1 MIEIEV
7 GPNLVGLGS
16 FLLSWH
22 GLFSFIAVASA
33 VFLVGRWAPLK
44 GIDPDIIYSIAIW
57 AIIGGVIGARL
68 VHVIDRWEDVYQ
80 FNPIQ
85 ILYIWT
91 GGIGLWGG
99 ILGGTIGGFA
109 YAIWAKHPVG
119 IIADLTAPVM
129 LFSQSIGRLG
139 DFVNGE
145 HCAKPAA
152 DFIFGFIWTHPATDA
167 ISARC
172 AYGYRELLNGELI
185 NAIAVQPVIA
195 YEIIWNLLALV
206 LIWKL
211 RDRIRPAGMLFTLYL
226 ALYAVG
232 RFAISFLRIETINE
246 RAFGLQESHLI
257 AIMVLA
263 ITIPI
268 LIIKARPASRIQ
280 VASDGSPL
288 EPPTRTERGT
298 RAQRRRRQRDQ

>member
-22 GLFSFIAVASA
+22 GLYSFIAVASA

-44 GIDPDIIYSIAIW
+44 GIDPDVIYSIAIW

-68 VHVIDRWEDVYQ
+68 VHIIDRWEDVYQ

-91 GGIGLWGG
+91 GGVGLWGG

-109 YAIWAKHPVG
+109 YALWAKHPVG

-152 DFIFGFIWTHPATDA
+152 DFIFGFIWTNPASDA
-167 ISARC
+167 ISAGC
-172 AYGYRELLNGELI
+172 AYGNSLSE
-185 NAIAVQPVIA
+185 IAVQPVIA

-211 RDRIRPAGMLFTLYL
+211 RDKIRPAGMLFALYL

-232 RFAISFLRIETINE
+232 RFAISFLRIESVNE
-246 RAFGLQESHLI
+246 FAFGLQESHLI
-257 AIMVLA
+257 AIIVLA

-268 LIIKARPASRIQ
+268 LIIKARPASKIR
-280 VASDGSPL
+280 VGSNVSPL
-288 EPPTRTERGT
+288 APPRRTERGT